1 MAWIKDHAIKQN
13 VTKLHLK
20 GLAVNNDHPLA
31 AVSNTKFKQKT
42 KGSTFK
48 TFFKKLNYKSSYKN
62 PSLYCILFTIFSA

>member
-1 MAWIKDHAIKQN
+1 MAWINDHAIKQN

-42 KGSTFK
+42 KGSTSK
-48 TFFKKLNYKSSYKN
+48 TSFAYNYVSCGTN
-62 PSLYCILFTIFSA
+62 FSKDS